1 MRLDEETLGSRIR
14 HAVSVIIPTY
24 AHSTYIGQ
32 TLESVFSQSF
42 EDYEVIVVND
52 GSPDDASS
60 RLADL
65 SNSHRIRYVEQP
77 HAGPAAAR
85 NHGLSLANGEFIAFL
100 DDDDLWPRDKLE
112 WQVRYLRRN
121 PTVSAVAGDRYWWD
135 GHSPTPRVPQK
146 TREVCVLTWESL
158 FRGNPIASP
167 GQVLLRRSVLDRVGF
182 LNPDIWGA
190 DDFDLWFRIA
200 SVTRFELH
208 DRIALFYRA
217 HNSNASHQLDR
228 MLANTRAVIQAQ
240 IHKATPM
247 RAPLLTSTANRW
259 MYDYVGTRLVERLK
273 EEIARSDIHAA
284 LASIR
289 TLATFASQGPDG
301 EIFLKMSHDLL
312 PTRKALLDRLPSPL
326 VRCVRTVK
334 HTIRPSSRYRRPDRE
349 PPAQRAKP
357 PSARQLT
364 APIQPAPLVSVVIP
378 VHNAEA
384 YVRDAIMSVLSQ
396 DFRDFDCVIV
406 DDGSTDRSPAILSA
420 LAAHDRRIRVITIPQ
435 SGIVA
440 ALNLGVDQSRGA
452 LIARMDADD
461 ICLPR
466 RFSRQVR
473 HMAEFPQCIAV
484 GAAVTLVDPLDT
496 TLWNID
502 VQPDH
507 DGIERELFA
516 GNGWALFHPTCMMR
530 RQAFLA
536 SGGYRPRFEWVEDL
550 DLFLRMAQSG
560 KLSNLTDPMLR
571 YRQHLASVNRTRL
584 DTQIERTREAVL
596 DAYHRRGIE
605 LPNPFQLRARMQL
618 DPYDQTRA
626 WCQRAIFTGN
636 RRAARHHALTAL
648 RMKPLRQEAWKLML
662 RTSLPLQRSD
672 KAVSV

>member
-1 MRLDEETLGSRIR
+1 MRLDEDTLGYRTR
-14 HAVSVIIPTY
+14 PAVSVIIPTY

-52 GSPDDASS
+52 GSPDDAGS

-65 SNSHRIRYVEQP
+65 SNSGRIRYVEQP

-85 NHGLSLANGEFIAFL
+85 NHGLSLAKGEFIAFL

-121 PTVSAVAGDRYWWD
+121 PTVGAVAGDRYWWEGD
-135 GHSPTPRVPQK
+135 SPAPRVSSR
-146 TREVCVLTWESL
+146 TREIRVLTWESL

-167 GQVLLRRSVLDRVGF
+167 GQVLVRRSILDRVGF

-208 DRIALFYRA
+208 DRIALLYRA

-228 MLANTRAVIQAQ
+228 MLANTRAVIEAQ
-240 IHKATPM
+240 INKAPPT

-273 EEIARSDIHAA
+273 DEIAHSDIHAA

-312 PTRKALLDRLPSPL
+312 PTRKALLDRLPSPV

-334 HTIRPSSRYRRPDRE
+334 RAIRPSSRYRRSDRE
-349 PPAQRAKP
+349 PSRSPQSTAKRP
-357 PSARQLT
+357 LPVA
-364 APIQPAPLVSVVIP
+364 IQPAPLVSVVIP

-384 YVRDAIMSVLSQ
+384 YVRDAVMSVLSQ
-396 DFRDFDCVIV
+396 DFRDFECVIV

-420 LAAHDRRIRVITIPQ
+420 LAAHDRRIRVITMPQ

-452 LIARMDADD
+452 LLARMDADD
-461 ICLPR
+461 ICLPG

-473 HMAEFPQCIAV
+473 HMAEFPQCVAV

-507 DGIERELFA
+507 DGIEKELFA

-530 RQAFLA
+530 RQAFVA
-536 SGGYRPRFEWVEDL
+536 AGGYRPRFEWVEDL
-550 DLFLRMAQSG
+550 DLFLRMAESG
-560 KLSNLTDPMLR
+560 RLANLTAPMLR

-584 DTQIERTREAVL
+584 DSQIERTRKAVL
-596 DAYHRRGIE
+596 DAYRRRGIE
-605 LPNPFQLRARMQL
+605 PPDPFELRPRMQL

-662 RTSLPLQRSD
+662 RTSLPLDRSD